1 MNINKELDELLNDP
15 MFEVSNTEET
25 LFELTEAMKRA
36 KEERK
41 AADYVAQRRPCENFE
56 DYEEGFRQVQL
67 SVSGTHDVEEWD
79 RFLNK

>member
-1 MNINKELDELLNDP
+1 MDVNKELNDLLNDP

-41 AADYVAQRRPCENFE
+41 EADYVAQRRPCENFA
-56 DYEEGFRQVQL
+56 DYEEDFRQVHNDL
-67 SVSGTHDVEEWD
+67 REG
-79 RFLNK
+79 RRMLM

>member
-1 MNINKELDELLNDP
+1 MIMKMNINKELDELLNDP

-41 AADYVAQRRPCENFE
+41 AAQPGRSGPAGEDPGTAGTQRSRR
-56 DYEEGFRQVQL
+56 DGHHK
-67 SVSGTHDVEEWD
+67 SG
-79 RFLNK
+79 LY

>member
-41 AADYVAQRRPCENFE
+41 SAD
-56 DYEEGFRQVQL
+56 
-67 SVSGTHDVEEWD
+67 
-79 RFLNK
+79 